1 MFSVEC
7 LMFSEERRD
16 IMKTT
21 GIKMNGYRLTV
32 IGLLLGLA
40 ITMQAVDYKNTH
52 RGVQSTV
59 SYQPSALSI
68 QSTAPSVG
76 FQSTSAY
83 SGQWNQDAQ
92 QSMLNADGTV
102 NAEAY
107 GVGRQHAPGLRKDP
121 TGNPGT
127 PGDDDEEEG
136 EQQPL
141 GDVLWPLMLMAM
153 LYVGARALRARRM
166 RSFKNER

>member
-1 MFSVEC
+1 MIVV
-7 LMFSEERRD
+7 LLAL
-16 IMKTT
+16 T
-21 GIKMNGYRLTV
+21 GVMQ
-32 IGLLLGLA
+32 A
-40 ITMQAVDYKNTH
+40 IAVDYKNTH

-59 SYQPSALSI
+59 SYQPSVISG
-68 QSTAPSVG
+68 QSSAISGQVVAPSIG

-153 LYVGARALRARRM
+153 LYAGARALRARRM

>member
-1 MFSVEC
+1 MIR
-7 LMFSEERRD
+7 ERRN

-32 IGLLLGLA
+32 IGLLLCTM
-40 ITMQAVDYKNTH
+40 TMQAVDYKNTH

-102 NAEAY
+102 NADAY
-107 GVGRQHAPGLRKDP
+107 GIGQRNAPGPRRVGQ
-121 TGNPGT
+121 TGT
-127 PGDDDEEEG
+127 PGEGG

-153 LYVGARALRARRM
+153 LYVGERALRARRM
-166 RSFKNER
+166 RSLKKER